1 MIKTYFIYSM
11 KLKYNS
17 PGDLPLAKYLKT
29 LEIFNDA
36 SLSDLDKNIEI
47 LAIYADTTVDSI
59 LKLRPD
65 VVEEYFT
72 EMSNSISSYKS
83 SNSKRPK
90 KIKINDQ
97 VYTIN
102 YNIGKLNM
110 AQYIDF
116 QQIIVKKN
124 YLENLPA
131 LLSIFIIPKGHKYND
146 DYDIIE
152 LRNIL
157 ENNITLDEA
166 LSIIFFSKMKSI
178 SLIKLKLLYYR
189 SMLKIMRWTT
199 KDKQTKEMLRMT
211 ENQLSMLESNL
222 TGTYH

>member
-1 MIKTYFIYSM
+1 M

-29 LEIFNDA
+29 LEIFNDE

-65 VVEEYFT
+65 VVEEYFA
-72 EMSNSISSYKS
+72 EMSNSISSYKP

-166 LSIIFFSKMKSI
+166 LSIIFFSKMKSL

-199 KDKQTKEMLRMT
+199 KDK
-211 ENQLSMLESNL
+211 
-222 TGTYH
+222 

>member
-1 MIKTYFIYSM
+1 M

-29 LEIFNDA
+29 LEIFNDE

-65 VVEEYFT
+65 VVEEYFA
-72 EMSNSISSYKS
+72 EMSNSISSYKP

-199 KDKQTKEMLRMT
+199 KDKQTKEMLRMAQ
-211 ENQLSMLESNL
+211 NQLSMLESNL
-222 TGTYH
+222 TSTYH

>member
-1 MIKTYFIYSM
+1 M

-17 PGDLPLAKYLKT
+17 PGELPLSKYLKT
-29 LEIFNDA
+29 LEIFNDKY
-36 SLSDLDKNIEI
+36 LSDLDKNIEI
-47 LAIYADTTVDSI
+47 LAIYTDTPVDDI

-65 VVEEYFT
+65 EVGAHMAD
-72 EMSNSISSYKS
+72 MSNAISSYKP
-83 SNSKRPK
+83 SNAKHPK
-90 KIKINDQ
+90 KININDN
-97 VYTIN
+97 VYTVN

-116 QQIIVKKN
+116 QQTIVNKN

-146 DYDIIE
+146 DYDILE

-157 ENNITLDEA
+157 ENNMTLDEA
-166 LSIIFFSKMKSI
+166 LSIVFFLKTKSI
-178 SLIKLKLLYYR
+178 SLIKLKLLYYKL
-189 SMLKIMRWTT
+189 MLKIMRWTT
-199 KDKQTKEMLRMT
+199 RDKQTKEMLRT
-211 ENQLSMLESNL
+211 AQNQLSMLENNL

>member
-1 MIKTYFIYSM
+1 M

-29 LEIFNDA
+29 LEIFNDT
-36 SLSDLDKNIEI
+36 SLSDLDKNVEI
-47 LAIYADTTVDSI
+47 LAIYTDTTVDSI

-65 VVEEYFT
+65 EVGTYLAD
-72 EMSNSISSYKS
+72 MSNAISSYKPS
-83 SNSKRPK
+83 YSKRPK

-97 VYTIN
+97 VYKIN
-102 YNIGKLNM
+102 YNIGNLNM

-152 LRNIL
+152 LRNVL
-157 ENNITLDEA
+157 ENNMTLDEA
-166 LSIIFFSKMKSI
+166 LSIIFFLKTKSTG
-178 SLIKLKLLYYR
+178 LIKAKLLYYR

-199 KDKQTKEMLRMT
+199 RDKQTKEMLRMA
-211 ENQLSMLESNL
+211 ENQLSILESNL
-222 TGTYH
+222 TGTFH

>member
-1 MIKTYFIYSM
+1 M
-11 KLKYNS
+11 KIKYNS

-29 LEIFNDA
+29 LEIFNDE

-65 VVEEYFT
+65 VVEEYFA
-72 EMSNSISSYKS
+72 EMSNSISSYKP

-152 LRNIL
+152 LRRVL

-222 TGTYH
+222 TSTYH

>member
-1 MIKTYFIYSM
+1 M

-65 VVEEYFT
+65 VVEEYFAD
-72 EMSNSISSYKS
+72 MSNSISSYKA

-152 LRNIL
+152 LRRTL

>member
-1 MIKTYFIYSM
+1 M

-29 LEIFNDA
+29 LEIFNDE

-72 EMSNSISSYKS
+72 QMSNSISSYKP

-166 LSIIFFSKMKSI
+166 LSIIFFFFFFLKTKSI

-222 TGTYH
+222 TSTYH

>member
-1 MIKTYFIYSM
+1 M
-11 KLKYNS
+11 KLKYKS

-29 LEIFNDA
+29 LEIFNDT
-36 SLSDLDKNIEI
+36 SLSDLDKNVEI

-59 LKLRPD
+59 LKLRP
-65 VVEEYFT
+65 EEVGVYMA
-72 EMSNSISSYKS
+72 EMSEAISSYKP

-97 VYTIN
+97 VYKIN

-146 DYDIIE
+146 DYDILE
-152 LRNIL
+152 LRNVL
-157 ENNITLDEA
+157 ENNMTLDEA
-166 LSIIFFSKMKSI
+166 LSIVFFSKMKSTN
-178 SLIKLKLLYYR
+178 LIKTKLLYYKA
-189 SMLKIMRWTT
+189 MLKIMRWKTR
-199 KDKQTKEMLRMT
+199 DKQTKEMLRMA
-211 ENQLSMLESNL
+211 ENQLSTLESNL
-222 TGTYH
+222 TGTFH

>member
-1 MIKTYFIYSM
+1 M

-29 LEIFNDA
+29 LEIFNDE

-65 VVEEYFT
+65 VVEEYFA
-72 EMSNSISSYKS
+72 EMSNSISSYKP

-152 LRNIL
+152 LRRTL

>member
-1 MIKTYFIYSM
+1 M

-65 VVEEYFT
+65 VVEEYFAD
-72 EMSNSISSYKS
+72 MSNSISSYKP

-102 YNIGKLNM
+102 YNVGKLNM

-152 LRNIL
+152 LRRIL

>member
-1 MIKTYFIYSM
+1 M

-17 PGDLPLAKYLKT
+17 PGELPLSKYLKT
-29 LEIFNDA
+29 LEIFNDKYM
-36 SLSDLDKNIEI
+36 SDLDKNIEI
-47 LAIYADTTVDSI
+47 LAIYSDTSVDDI

-65 VVEEYFT
+65 VVGAHLAD
-72 EMSNSISSYKS
+72 MSNVISSYKP
-83 SNSKRPK
+83 SNSKHPK
-90 KIKINDQ
+90 NIKINDQ
-97 VYTIN
+97 VYNVN

-116 QQIIVKKN
+116 QQTIVNKN

-146 DYDIIE
+146 DYDILE

-157 ENNITLDEA
+157 ENNMTLDEA
-166 LSIIFFSKMKSI
+166 LSIVFFLKTKSI
-178 SLIKLKLLYYR
+178 SLIKLKLLYYKL
-189 SMLKIMRWTT
+189 MLKIMRWTT
-199 KDKQTKEMLRMT
+199 RDKQTKEMLRIAQ
-211 ENQLSMLESNL
+211 NQLSMLESNL

>member
-1 MIKTYFIYSM
+1 M

-65 VVEEYFT
+65 VVEEYFAD
-72 EMSNSISSYKS
+72 MSNSISSYKP

-211 ENQLSMLESNL
+211 ENQLSILESNL

>member
-1 MIKTYFIYSM
+1 M

-29 LEIFNDA
+29 LEIFNDE

-65 VVEEYFT
+65 VVEEYFAD
-72 EMSNSISSYKS
+72 MSNSISSYKP

-152 LRNIL
+152 LRRTL

-222 TGTYH
+222 TSTYH

>member
-1 MIKTYFIYSM
+1 M

-65 VVEEYFT
+65 VVEEYFA
-72 EMSNSISSYKS
+72 EMSNSISSYKA

-152 LRNIL
+152 LRRIL

>member
-1 MIKTYFIYSM
+1 M

-29 LEIFNDA
+29 LEIFNDE

-72 EMSNSISSYKS
+72 EMSTSISSYKP

-222 TGTYH
+222 TSTYH

>member
-1 MIKTYFIYSM
+1 M

-65 VVEEYFT
+65 VVEEYFAD
-72 EMSNSISSYKS
+72 MSNSISSYKP

-152 LRNIL
+152 LRSIL

-222 TGTYH
+222 TST

>member
-1 MIKTYFIYSM
+1 M

-47 LAIYADTTVDSI
+47 LAIYADTTVDNI

-65 VVEEYFT
+65 AVEEYFA
-72 EMSNSISSYKS
+72 EMSNSISSYKP

-152 LRNIL
+152 LRRIL

-199 KDKQTKEMLRMT
+199 KDKQTKEMLRMAQ
-211 ENQLSMLESNL
+211 NQLSMLESNL
-222 TGTYH
+222 TSTYH

>member
-1 MIKTYFIYSM
+1 M

-29 LEIFNDA
+29 LEIFNDE

-65 VVEEYFT
+65 VVEEYFA
-72 EMSNSISSYKS
+72 EMSNSISSYKP

-166 LSIIFFSKMKSI
+166 LSIVFFLKTKSI
-178 SLIKLKLLYYR
+178 SLIKLKLLYYKL
-189 SMLKIMRWTT
+189 MLKIMRWTT
-199 KDKQTKEMLRMT
+199 KDKQTKEMLRMAQ
-211 ENQLSMLESNL
+211 NQLSMLENNL
-222 TGTYH
+222 TGTYL

>member
-1 MIKTYFIYSM
+1 M

-65 VVEEYFT
+65 VVEEYFA
-72 EMSNSISSYKS
+72 EMSNSISSYKP

-199 KDKQTKEMLRMT
+199 KDKMTKEMLRMT

-222 TGTYH
+222 TSTYH

>member
-1 MIKTYFIYSM
+1 M

-65 VVEEYFT
+65 AVEEYFT
-72 EMSNSISSYKS
+72 QMSNSISSYKP

-152 LRNIL
+152 LRRIL

-199 KDKQTKEMLRMT
+199 KDKMTKEMLRMT

>member
-1 MIKTYFIYSM
+1 M

-29 LEIFNDA
+29 LEIFNDE
-36 SLSDLDKNIEI
+36 SLSDLEKNIEI

-65 VVEEYFT
+65 VVEEYFA
-72 EMSNSISSYKS
+72 EMSNSISSYKP

-222 TGTYH
+222 TSTYH

>member
-1 MIKTYFIYSM
+1 M

-17 PGDLPLAKYLKT
+17 PGELPLSKYLKT
-29 LEIFNDA
+29 LEIFNDKY
-36 SLSDLDKNIEI
+36 LSDLDKNIEI

-65 VVEEYFT
+65 DVGAHLVD
-72 EMSNSISSYKS
+72 MSNVISSYKP
-83 SNSKRPK
+83 SNSKHPK
-90 KIKINDQ
+90 NIKINDQ
-97 VYTIN
+97 VYKVN
-102 YNIGKLNM
+102 YNIDKLNM

-116 QQIIVKKN
+116 QQTIVNKN

-146 DYDIIE
+146 DYDILE

-157 ENNITLDEA
+157 ENNMTLDEA
-166 LSIIFFSKMKSI
+166 LSIVFFLKTKSI
-178 SLIKLKLLYYR
+178 SLIKLKLLYYKL
-189 SMLKIMRWTT
+189 MLKIMRWTT
-199 KDKQTKEMLRMT
+199 RDKQTKEMLRMT
-211 ENQLSMLESNL
+211 QNQLSMLESNL

>member
-1 MIKTYFIYSM
+1 M

-65 VVEEYFT
+65 VVEEYFA
-72 EMSNSISSYKS
+72 EMSNSISSYKP

-152 LRNIL
+152 LRSIL

>member
-1 MIKTYFIYSM
+1 M
-11 KLKYNS
+11 KIKYNS

-65 VVEEYFT
+65 VVEEYFAD
-72 EMSNSISSYKS
+72 MSNSISSYKP

-152 LRNIL
+152 LRRIL

>member
-1 MIKTYFIYSM
+1 M

-29 LEIFNDA
+29 LEIFNDE

-65 VVEEYFT
+65 VVEEYFA
-72 EMSNSISSYKS
+72 EMSNSISSYKP

-90 KIKINDQ
+90 KIKINDK

-152 LRNIL
+152 LRRVL

-222 TGTYH
+222 TSTYH

>member
-1 MIKTYFIYSM
+1 M

-65 VVEEYFT
+65 VVEEYFAD
-72 EMSNSISSYKS
+72 MSNSISSYKP

-152 LRNIL
+152 LRRIL

-222 TGTYH
+222 TNTCH